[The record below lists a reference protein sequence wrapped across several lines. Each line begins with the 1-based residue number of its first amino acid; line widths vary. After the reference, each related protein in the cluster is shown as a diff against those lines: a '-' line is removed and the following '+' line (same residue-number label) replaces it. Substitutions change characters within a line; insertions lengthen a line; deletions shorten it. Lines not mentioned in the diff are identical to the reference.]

1 MMHVESDWYAV
12 NTKIHGV
19 FNVNFQYDIVKM
31 LEGKLF
37 LKNIKGGIPRA
48 LLIENVRTFVVLF
61 KGEA

>member
-1 MMHVESDWYAV
+1 M

-31 LEGKLF
+31 LEGKLL

-48 LLIENVRTFVVLF
+48 LFIENVRTFVVLF